1 MIEIKRLREEAKKK
15 EDKLLNDDDQS
26 KISKLL
32 ADWEYEKREALHN
45 ITVLKSKVIKL
56 GITSA

>member
-32 ADWEYEKREALHN
+32 AD
-45 ITVLKSKVIKL
+45 
-56 GITSA
+56 